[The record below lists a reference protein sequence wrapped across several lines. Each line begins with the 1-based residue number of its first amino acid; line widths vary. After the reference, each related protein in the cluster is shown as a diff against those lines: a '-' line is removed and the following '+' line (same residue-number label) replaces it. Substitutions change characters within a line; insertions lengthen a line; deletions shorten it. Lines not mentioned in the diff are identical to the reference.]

1 MDKPLVNLGTAFTSI
16 GQNLP
21 RADGRRKVI
30 GAATYTAE
38 WQIPGLTYGAVVD
51 SAIARGTVR
60 AIDASAA
67 LAAPGV
73 LAVVTHENAPRLHAL
88 PSHGAGQQIT
98 GEGGLGEER
107 QPLQDGTIHYGA
119 QSVAVVV
126 ADTPEQARH
135 AATLVRVT
143 YNSQPP
149 ELDWHSARR
158 QKSPKMFAGTDL
170 LQQSADDARKAIA
183 EAPVRLERRY
193 DSSIN
198 HHNPMEMLASI
209 AQWDRRDGEEF
220 LTLYDTTRAV
230 SLLRDVC
237 AKSFG
242 LPSANVRVVSHFLG
256 GAFGAKSWTFF
267 NPLLVALAARVVK
280 RPLKIEWRR
289 QQMFSVAG
297 HRPATQ
303 QTLSLGASRE
313 GRISG
318 LVHDS
323 CTHSSPV
330 SGYIEPVARMT
341 SMMYDIPNIGFS
353 NRVSHLNL
361 PSPCVMRGPGMVPGG
376 WLLECM
382 LDELACELA
391 IDPVELRLRNYAE
404 KNPATGQPFFNK
416 RLRECYARGRGL
428 FGWDSRPSAPGAR
441 RVGNHVIGQ
450 GIASST
456 HPALQMG
463 SSAQATIFAD
473 GRARV
478 RSATHE
484 IGNGAYTALGQIA
497 ADGFGLPVDRVRIEL
512 GDTNFP
518 TAIPAM
524 GSMTTSSVGPAVL
537 SAARSALAALKE
549 LAIRDV
555 ESPLFGA
562 AFFAVDA
569 REGRLFLRAQPSVG
583 EEYGTILRRV
593 GRTEI
598 VADSTSPAGKEI
610 KQPEIYSFGAVFAEV
625 RVDEATGVVR
635 VARLCGVYDVGR
647 IINPRTAHSQLMGGM
662 IFALGAT
669 LMEESLYDPHSGLPV
684 IRNLADYHIPSCADT
699 PQIQVEALNVP
710 DPNIGELGAHGV
722 GEMGCNGVPAAITNA
737 VFNAT
742 GKRLRR
748 LPITPDQ
755 LLTN

>member
-1 MDKPLVNLGTAFTSI
+1 MDKPTVNLNTAFTSI
-16 GQNLP
+16 GRDLP
-21 RADGRRKVI
+21 RADGRLKVM

-38 WQIPGLTYGAVVD
+38 WQVPELTYGAVVD
-51 SAIARGTVR
+51 SAIARGTIR
-60 AIDASAA
+60 AIDTKAA

-107 QPLQDGTIHYGA
+107 QPLQDGTIYYGA

-126 ADTPEQARH
+126 ANTPEQARY

-143 YNSQPP
+143 YDEQPP
-149 ELDWHSARR
+149 ELDIASARR

-170 LQQSADDARKAIA
+170 LQQSTKDAEEAIA
-183 EAPVRLERRY
+183 KAPVRLERKY

-198 HHNPMEMLASI
+198 HHNPMEMLATI
-209 AQWDRRDGEEF
+209 AQWNRLDGEDH
-220 LTLYDTTRAV
+220 LTIHDTTRAV
-230 SLLRDVC
+230 TLLRDVC

-256 GAFGAKSWTFF
+256 GAFGSKAWTFF

-280 RPLKIEWRR
+280 RPLKVEWRR

-297 HRPATQ
+297 HRPATW

-313 GRISG
+313 GHIVG

-323 CTHSSPV
+323 STHSSPV

-341 SMMYDIPNIGFS
+341 SVMYDVPNIGFS

-361 PSPCVMRGPGMVPGG
+361 PSPCVMRGPGMLPGG
-376 WLLECM
+376 WILECM
-382 LDELACELA
+382 LDELASELA
-391 IDPVELRLRNYAE
+391 IDPIDLRLRNYAE

-416 RLRECYARGRGL
+416 RLRECYARGREL
-428 FGWDSRPSAPGAR
+428 FGWDSRQSR
-441 RVGNHVIGQ
+441 RVGNHRVGQ
-450 GIASST
+450 GMASST
-456 HPALQMG
+456 HPAIQME

-473 GRARV
+473 GRALV

-497 ADGFGLPVDRVRIEL
+497 ADGFGLPVDQVRFEL

-518 TAIPAM
+518 AAIPAM
-524 GSMTTSSVGPAVL
+524 GSMSTSSVGPAVL
-537 SAARSALAALKE
+537 SAARRALTALKT
-549 LAIRDV
+549 LAIQDV

-569 REGRLFLRAQPSVG
+569 REGRLFLREQPSVG
-583 EEYGTILRRV
+583 EGYSAILRRA
-593 GRTEI
+593 GQAEI
-598 VADSTSPAGKEI
+598 VADSTSPAGKEL
-610 KQPEIYSFGAVFAEV
+610 KQPEMFSFGAVFAEV

-635 VARLCGVYDVGR
+635 VVRLCGVYDVGR
-647 IINPRTAHSQLMGGM
+647 LINPRTAHSQLMGGM

-699 PQIQVEALNVP
+699 PEIHVETLNVP

-722 GEMGCNGVPAAITNA
+722 GEMGCNGVAAAITNA
-737 VFNAT
+737 ISHAT

-755 LLTN
+755 LLAN